1 MISFLVTQ
9 GNGEFV
15 IQDIDQDGILEVS
28 GYGLK
33 LNSRDECTD
42 EDPLTK
48 QEIEKMARLLGVQ
61 HLHPYWGKGMSGIYQ
76 VYLLEGS
83 GRFVPIRG
91 AQWKRLYE
99 HKAKALLTHL
109 GKAMDNDDWDRT
121 VDAVLSYLGVLEGIG
136 ESESVTHLYS
146 RLPKN
151 IRAKINPTLLTR
163 YWAIKGFPGLLGIF
177 KD

>member
-1 MISFLVTQ
+1 
-9 GNGEFV
+9 
-15 IQDIDQDGILEVS
+15 
-28 GYGLK
+28 
-33 LNSRDECTD
+33 
-42 EDPLTK
+42 
-48 QEIEKMARLLGVQ
+48 A
-61 HLHPYWGKGMSGIYQ
+61 KGMSGIYQ

-91 AQWKRLYE
+91 ARWKRLYE

-109 GKAMDNDDWDRT
+109 GKTMGTDDWDRT

-136 ESESVTHLYS
+136 ESESVTRLYS

-151 IRAKINPTLLTR
+151 IRAKINPTLLAR
-163 YWAIKGFPGLLGIF
+163 YWAIKGFPSLLGIF